1 MPNCRQESIK
11 AALRTS
17 TALFPQNLRRPEQ
30 LIQRA
35 GLQRPLLPFTFVTL
49 PSTVR
54 LHLTHR
60 FNSMERSQA
69 QEVGDPPPQSA
80 SPSSLD
86 QKSGLTTAST
96 TISAGD
102 MEAPSSPG
110 EAVTTISDADNP
122 PSSPDEAVTK
132 VSGPDSPPS
141 SPDET
146 VTMTSDADS
155 PPSSPDEAVT
165 TISGADNPPSST
177 GDLKGVPSRRS
188 GRDVFN
194 FMALSGELRNMIY
207 EAVIDTMAT
216 TPETPIALTP
226 VLACSMEYTFW
237 FGVNRQ
243 SYVNVNDLSEEEKDD
258 YEKEERLAKAEVERI
273 SKLRENFATCRL
285 GEVSR
290 QVRLEFQSL
299 LFDRL
304 HFRVCSCGSLPTRQ
318 LIGKIRH
325 LDYYSH
331 PSLPGAH
338 GALSREVSEFVDLL
352 IQLRF
357 SGELK
362 IVGCSDEVAMI
373 RACLRIF
380 CASVYAGE
388 SNCKSRERALEIVDL
403 HWSCVHKRFQ
413 HLQPKILG
421 HERVKRPF
429 YFNHDF

>member
-1 MPNCRQESIK
+1 MP
-11 AALRTS
+11 
-17 TALFPQNLRRPEQ
+17 
-30 LIQRA
+30 
-35 GLQRPLLPFTFVTL
+35 
-49 PSTVR
+49 
-54 LHLTHR
+54 
-60 FNSMERSQA
+60 MERSQA

-216 TPETPIALTP
+216 TPDTPIALTP
-226 VLACSMEYTFW
+226 ESDCNRKYTCW
-237 FGVNRQ
+237 FGDSRD
-243 SYVNVNDLSEEEKDD
+243 SYRKIHGLAEDESSDD
-258 YEKEERLAKAEVERI
+258 ENEDQVVLQAKHKADQAEADHI
-273 SKLRENFATCRL
+273 TKLRKNFATCRL

-290 QVRLEFQSL
+290 QVRSEFQSL

-304 HFRVCSCGSLPTRQ
+304 HFRVCNCYDLSNIDDGSVPIRQ

-325 LDYYSH
+325 LDYFTHQYSTYVYEDK
-331 PSLPGAH
+331 SQK
-338 GALSREVSEFVDLL
+338 LSDLVDLL
-352 IQLRF
+352 LQLRF

-362 IVGCSDEVAMI
+362 IVGWHDYVDLI
-373 RACLRIF
+373 RDCLSAF

-388 SNCKSRERALEIVDL
+388 SNSKSREKAREVTDAYKYVVLARD
-403 HWSCVHKRFQ
+403 
-413 HLQPKILG
+413 
-421 HERVKRPF
+421 RVELPF
-429 YFNHDF
+429 YFNHNDLRNRARSA